1 MSIVSILENYTDPN
15 HPHFAYNALFHILQ
29 DFAGTLAGLAIFTWL
44 VYQKGI
50 LQTQK
55 NTSDET
61 LLSESKI

>member
-15 HPHFAYNALFHILQ
+15 HPHFAYNALFHILH
-29 DFAGTLAGLAIFTWL
+29 DLAGTLAGVAIFTWL